1 MKVTC
6 SECNRIYSSPYA
18 LKIHMR
24 SHTGEKPYECEFEGC
39 GAKFSTS
46 EHLKIHMRSHTGEK
60 PYECEF
66 EGCGA
71 KFSTSG
77 ELKIHMRS
85 HTGEKPYE
93 CEFEGCGAKFST
105 SGHLKTHTR
114 RAHTGEKPYE
124 CEFEGCGAKFSTSG
138 ELKTHTRRAHTGEK
152 PYECEFEGCGARFSV
167 SGHLKVHFDRMHT
180 KEGQQRQKRTE
191 NHVMKFLDSVGIS
204 YEREIHISYSCIDDT
219 SKKFSRID
227 AVIECPDRD
236 LRILLEVDEHQH
248 SDRETSC
255 ELARMT
261 DSAACMRLGGETHK
275 LLWLRLNPD
284 AYQVDGETE
293 RTPKKDRY
301 KVLEDVI
308 RTYVPDRDM
317 AVMYLYYSTQDG
329 VPCVMSDFDYSDSFK
344 DFVIY

>member
-39 GAKFSTS
+39 GAKFSISGDLKTHMRTHS
-46 EHLKIHMRSHTGEK
+46 GEKPHECEFEGCGVKFSQSGHLKKHIRRAHTGEK

-66 EGCGA
+66 ERCGA
-71 KFSTSG
+71 KFSTPG

-93 CEFEGCGAKFST
+93 CEFEGCGA
-105 SGHLKTHTR
+105 
-114 RAHTGEKPYE
+114 
-124 CEFEGCGAKFSTSG
+124 
-138 ELKTHTRRAHTGEK
+138 
-152 PYECEFEGCGARFSV
+152 RFSV
-167 SGHLKVHFDRMHT
+167 SGYLKVHFDRMHT

-219 SKKFSRID
+219 SKKFSRVD
-227 AVIECPDRD
+227 AVIECPDRG

-261 DSAACMRLGGETHK
+261 DSTACMRLGGETHK
-275 LLWLRLNPD
+275 LLWLRFNPD
-284 AYQVDGETE
+284 AYKVDESTVK
-293 RTPKKDRY
+293 TPKRDRY